1 SCDNKEITTHTSF
14 TNEIHFTLH
23 RTNHGLQPIMPRS
36 TGCCRQAI
44 PAKSKRHYN
53 KQMSSV
59 LPSLKTPFCQSI
71 YDFTK
76 MLIGTEYTRNDT
88 PVLCTTLNKSVL
100 DDRIV
105 FLQAIT
111 LASSPDLVGKKQSI
125 STNYRLFFQKDLER
139 LNLRTASF
147 DWISP
152 ASSAWNETLHWTY
165 ASAQGAFSAYPINPE
180 HETPETILG
189 APGGWFNGQREI
201 VRKGMTKTELEKTKL
216 AKKKCKRRSIACTLA
231 THQTTSMKSLI
242 GDNSPCVVP
251 FEESRC
257 HSDTEDLPNGATAKL
272 KLSWRSAVFAALS
285 EMADWRTVEQSR
297 QEAGR
302 CFSSSQLLKTRCS
315 AAMREEE
322 DTMVPMNLPL
332 DCYDDGFLKSL
343 SDQQARRELTNKPP
357 CGLVEIY
364 FQLVQKRPSDATM

>member
-1 SCDNKEITTHTSF
+1 
-14 TNEIHFTLH
+14 
-23 RTNHGLQPIMPRS
+23 MPRS

-152 ASSAWNETLHWTY
+152 ASSAWNETL
-165 ASAQGAFSAYPINPE
+165 
-180 HETPETILG
+180 
-189 APGGWFNGQREI
+189 
-201 VRKGMTKTELEKTKL
+201 V
-216 AKKKCKRRSIACTLA
+216 
-231 THQTTSMKSLI
+231 
-242 GDNSPCVVP
+242 
-251 FEESRC
+251 
-257 HSDTEDLPNGATAKL
+257 
-272 KLSWRSAVFAALS
+272 
-285 EMADWRTVEQSR
+285 
-297 QEAGR
+297 
-302 CFSSSQLLKTRCS
+302 
-315 AAMREEE
+315 
-322 DTMVPMNLPL
+322 
-332 DCYDDGFLKSL
+332 
-343 SDQQARRELTNKPP
+343 
-357 CGLVEIY
+357 
-364 FQLVQKRPSDATM
+364 

>member
-1 SCDNKEITTHTSF
+1 
-14 TNEIHFTLH
+14 
-23 RTNHGLQPIMPRS
+23 MPRS

-111 LASSPDLVGKKQSI
+111 LASSPDLVGKKQ
-125 STNYRLFFQKDLER
+125 T
-139 LNLRTASF
+139 
-147 DWISP
+147 
-152 ASSAWNETLHWTY
+152 SSAWNETLVRLISKHWTY

-285 EMADWRTVEQSR
+285 EMADWRTVERSR

-343 SDQQARRELTNKPP
+343 SDQQARHELTNKPP